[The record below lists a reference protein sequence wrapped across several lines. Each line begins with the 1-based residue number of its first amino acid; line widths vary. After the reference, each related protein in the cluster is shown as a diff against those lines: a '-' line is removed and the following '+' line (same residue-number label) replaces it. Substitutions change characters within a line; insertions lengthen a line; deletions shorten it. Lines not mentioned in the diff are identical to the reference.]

1 MTTQGQADIFEFD
14 GPDYNPTL
22 DDDRLT
28 DQYHRIFN
36 LMSDGKWR
44 TLSEIA
50 FITGD
55 PQASISAQLRHMRK
69 PRFGAHIVRK
79 ERVQGREADGLF
91 EYQLSIK
98 GKEENDGCTLQPAH
112 KSSNSSEQND

>member
-1 MTTQGQADIFEFD
+1 MIRTVEHQNILFNKKNEPEPSIQTDLLHFD
-14 GPDYNPTL
+14 GSDYNKDL
-22 DDDRLT
+22 DVDRLT

-44 TLSEIA
+44 TLFEIE
-50 FITGD
+50 FILGY

-79 ERVQGREADGLF
+79 QRVKGRETQGLF
-91 EYQLSIK
+91 EYQLSVK
-98 GKEENDGCTLQPAH
+98 GKEV
-112 KSSNSSEQND
+112 

>member
-1 MTTQGQADIFEFD
+1 MIRHIEHQNILFNKKNEPMPPMQTDLMHFD
-14 GPDYNPTL
+14 GPAYNKDL
-22 DDDRLT
+22 DLNRLT

-44 TLSEIA
+44 TLQEIA

-79 ERVQGREADGLF
+79 QRVQGREAQGLF
-91 EYQLSIK
+91 EYQLSAK
-98 GKEENDGCTLQPAH
+98 GRDI
-112 KSSNSSEQND
+112 

>member
-1 MTTQGQADIFEFD
+1 VISASELEKTDGLQQTDLYHFD
-14 GPDYNPTL
+14 GSDYNKEL
-22 DDDRLT
+22 DQGRLT

-44 TLSEIA
+44 TLQEIA
-50 FITGD
+50 FLTGD

-79 ERVQGREADGLF
+79 QRVQGRETQGLF
-91 EYQLSIK
+91 EYQLSVK
-98 GKEENDGCTLQPAH
+98 GRMDEH
-112 KSSNSSEQND
+112 V